1 MGNCGYMVIGVLP
14 TMVTEVTRQGIKK
27 AAKKAGGIWMKFK
40 KSRMNTRIRLQIFRK
55 DEILGISTEVS
66 GNEAEIKARSH
77 KK

>member
-1 MGNCGYMVIGVLP
+1 M
-14 TMVTEVTRQGIKK
+14 E
-27 AAKKAGGIWMKFK
+27 FK